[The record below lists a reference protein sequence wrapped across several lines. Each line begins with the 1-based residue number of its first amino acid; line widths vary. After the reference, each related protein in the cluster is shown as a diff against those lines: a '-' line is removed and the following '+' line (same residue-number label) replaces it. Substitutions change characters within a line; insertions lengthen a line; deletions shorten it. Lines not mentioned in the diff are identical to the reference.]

1 VKDTVKMIVFVLIL
15 GAVWTSLLVMVDKK
29 TAPIIKA
36 YKEEMVRKSV
46 LETLDISCKGQDVAE
61 VFEQNVERM
70 KVGEKTV
77 FKSKAGHIVFEIEGS
92 GVQGPISGVLALEKD
107 LTTVKGIKI
116 VDNVETPGLGDRVFE
131 KETLD
136 RFKEKRFEP
145 KLLIV
150 GEGKA
155 KKVYEV
161 DGITGA
167 TLTCNA
173 FQKILNEE
181 REAHVRAVK
190 GEEKK

>member
-1 VKDTVKMIVFVLIL
+1 VKDTVRMIVFVLIL

-46 LETLDISCKGQDVAE
+46 LETLDISCEGRDVAE
-61 VFEQNVERM
+61 VFEQNVE
-70 KVGEKTV
+70 KVKIGEKTI
-77 FKSKAGHIVFEIEGS
+77 FKSKAGRIVFEIEGS

-136 RFKEKRFEP
+136 RFKEKRFDP

-161 DGITGA
+161 DGITSA
-167 TLTCNA
+167 TLTCKA
-173 FQKILNEE
+173 FQKILNRE
-181 REAHVRAVK
+181 REAHVKAIRGDDK
-190 GEEKK
+190 